1 MYIMVFEPYFSDGVM
16 TEGVNEYVTQIVE
29 KPKDKV
35 HSKTIDYIDNAI
47 MANLAKVSPI
57 I

>member
-1 MYIMVFEPYFSDGVM
+1 MVFEPYFSDGVM
-16 TEGVNEYVTQIVE
+16 TEGVNEYVTQFVE